1 MVIVMK
7 FKGVKIYFNDLK
19 ESNILMNYVI
29 YMVDSDYVELIY

>member
-1 MVIVMK
+1 MK

-29 YMVDSDYVELIY
+29 YIIDSDYVELIYWLD